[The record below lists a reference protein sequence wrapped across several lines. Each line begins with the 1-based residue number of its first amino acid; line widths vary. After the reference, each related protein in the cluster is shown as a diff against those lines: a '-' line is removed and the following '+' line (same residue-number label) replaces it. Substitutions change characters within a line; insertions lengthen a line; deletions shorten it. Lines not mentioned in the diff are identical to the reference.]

1 VRPAADQ
8 KIITVAPSV
17 FDETVNRITKC
28 VPLDQNRA
36 IRTHDGR
43 MRRLPLM
50 YGEGIGLE
58 TSQDVPSPLH
68 TPGDD
73 VAFGLSRQ
81 ERMRIKSSSNTIA
94 NAYGD

>member
-1 VRPAADQ
+1 
-8 KIITVAPSV
+8 
-17 FDETVNRITKC
+17 
-28 VPLDQNRA
+28 
-36 IRTHDGR
+36 
-43 MRRLPLM
+43 M